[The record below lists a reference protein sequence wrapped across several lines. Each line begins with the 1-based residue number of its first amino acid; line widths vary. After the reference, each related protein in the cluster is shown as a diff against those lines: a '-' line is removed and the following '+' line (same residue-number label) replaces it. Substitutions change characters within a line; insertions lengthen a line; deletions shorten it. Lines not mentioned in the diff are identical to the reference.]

1 MNSIRWHTERWPFRV
16 RWRIFHIFFVQWIF
30 WINHSCSALIL
41 SNALRNLISLEPGHT
56 SSESLTR
63 ISITQMARMLIFMA
77 MISLTPDTLTK
88 ASNHDTCQFK
98 LWIANS
104 SALSPQTNSSA
115 LSPQTRPGPS
125 PACTGFR
132 VRLVRS
138 PGKLLDW
145 GDSESVAVAGTA
157 AALAGNLKFN
167 LKMAIILSLSV
178 SQVSNLKLHNLKT
191 VRFPTWNP
199 QPETPT

>member
-98 LWIANS
+98 L
-104 SALSPQTNSSA
+104 LC
-115 LSPQTRPGPS
+115 

-167 LKMAIILSLSV
+167 LKMAIILSLSE

-191 VRFPTWNP
+191 DRFQTWNP